1 MGETPS
7 APIGVSFI
15 ETEYQ
20 ARGRSKAGTWP
31 SSSQEARW
39 EEGPFDPGST
49 RGEKLVPGI
58 SEEEAGTFIALFLV
72 TVYSEN
78 T

>member
-1 MGETPS
+1 M
-7 APIGVSFI
+7 
-15 ETEYQ
+15 
-20 ARGRSKAGTWP
+20 WP

-58 SEEEAGTFIALFLV
+58 SEEEAGTFAALFLV
-72 TVYSEN
+72 TIYSEN